1 MNRTWLLLLFSFI
14 TGISFCH
21 GRAEGRPVAVTK
33 AELVE
38 TFSPASINSL
48 ARELFKPLPAPKARL
63 SVDSW
68 LISFHSKYPDGS
80 PALIMAQVFIP
91 HFTDSAARP
100 LYVFAT
106 GSTGLTAACRP
117 SREHIAGI
125 RWGLYRTHVLTFAGQ
140 GMIGVLPDYMG
151 FADKGRL
158 QPFYSAVAEG
168 RMMLDTVRAVRTFL
182 SHGAP
187 AGGSGAAPGS
197 SSGAV
202 PGGRVRG
209 VSTFVAG
216 FSQGGHAAFAAADLR
231 ASYAPDVQLSGVI
244 GYGPA
249 ADVVTLFREFP
260 VDAPMAI
267 YTYSSMY
274 GRKRFDP
281 AVILQPQWA
290 EALEDDVTRQCIG
303 GMQAYYPWTPREMY
317 RKEFADALLSGKLP
331 TAYPSIY
338 KVLRENSTGLA
349 GHRVPALILEGT
361 DDVVVSVPSQTAFA
375 NALRRHGSAVQLSIY
390 KGARHDT
397 RQRGF
402 TEALAWMQ
410 TITRGGRPPSG
421 TTTRP

>member
-1 MNRTWLLLLFSFI
+1 MKRTWLLLFFSL
-14 TGISFCH
+14 TAGVSFCL
-21 GRAEGRPVAVTK
+21 GRAEGSSIAVTT

-38 TFSPASINSL
+38 TFSPASIDSL
-48 ARELFKPLPAPKARL
+48 ARELFTHLPAPKARL

-68 LISFHSKYPDGS
+68 LISFHSRYPDGS
-80 PALIMAQVFIP
+80 PALITAQVFIP
-91 HFTDSAARP
+91 RSTDSAVRP

-125 RWGLYRTHVLTFAGQ
+125 RWGLYRTHVLVFAGQ
-140 GMIGVLPDYMG
+140 GVIGVLPDYMG

-168 RMMLDTVRAVRTFL
+168 RMMLDTARAMRTFL
-182 SHGAP
+182 SRGAP
-187 AGGSGAAPGS
+187 AGGSSAA
-197 SSGAV
+197 A
-202 PGGRVRG
+202 RG
-209 VSTFVAG
+209 TGMKGMSTFVAG

-231 ASYAPDVQLSGVI
+231 ASYAPDVRLSGVI

-249 ADVVTLFREFP
+249 TDLVALFREFP

-267 YTYSSMY
+267 HTYSTMY

-281 AVILQPQWA
+281 AVILRPEWA
-290 EALEDDVTRQCIG
+290 ETLEDDVTRQCIG
-303 GMQAYYPWTPREMY
+303 GMQAYYPWEPREMY
-317 RKEFADALLSGKLP
+317 RKEFADALLSGRLP

-338 KVLRENSTGLA
+338 KVLRENSTGLG

-361 DDVVVSVPSQTAFA
+361 DDVVVSVLFQTEFA
-375 NALRRHGSAVQLSIY
+375 SALRRHGSAVQLSIY
-390 KGARHDT
+390 TGARHDT